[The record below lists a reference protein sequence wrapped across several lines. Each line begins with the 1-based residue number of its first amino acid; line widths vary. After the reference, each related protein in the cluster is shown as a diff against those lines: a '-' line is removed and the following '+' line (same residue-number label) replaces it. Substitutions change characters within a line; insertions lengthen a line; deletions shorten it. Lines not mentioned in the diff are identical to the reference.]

1 MKKKNRFNTQ
11 HQHHQVLQLSA
22 SVDTMASQAAIT
34 TAKDGGHPTEAHVS
48 GHEFADLKGEAV
60 VESDRQ
66 AEHDLTLKQ
75 VFMNHPALAF
85 WSFYW
90 AMAGVGW

>member
-1 MKKKNRFNTQ
+1 LALSIKRQSLNIIDIQ
-11 HQHHQVLQLSA
+11 QLFT
-22 SVDTMASQAAIT
+22 SVGSMASQGAIT
-34 TAKDGGHPTEAHVS
+34 AAKDGGHPTEPHVS

-75 VFMNHPALAF
+75 VFINHPALAW